1 MSIRRIHVE
10 PARIEGALTVSIDL
24 DAQGSVAS
32 AHVSVPEF
40 RGFEAF
46 LRGRHV
52 TDAPII
58 TPRICG
64 VCPMPHHLA
73 SAKAIE
79 TGLGVEAP
87 VAAHLQR
94 EMLLA
99 VDHVADHILHL
110 FLLAGPDILLPDL
123 PPAERGLPTLYAR
136 HPEVVR
142 DVLEVRRL
150 MQVIISSQGVQGVHP
165 AIWAPGGVTK
175 ALSEA
180 DRVRFLGLVQQA
192 KEKVLQFHDAVL
204 LPGLESAARTYESLG
219 RLDTHFV
226 GLTKDGNL
234 SLYDGRARV
243 VAPDGTVEAD
253 VEPARYLEYI
263 AERNLDYSY
272 AKQAFLSSDPESE
285 TIYRTGPIGRL
296 NVSDA
301 ITTEHASKFLQEFR
315 SSYGRIAQ
323 QTLALNVARYIS
335 AVYSIERAEQ
345 LLSDE
350 RIAST
355 DTMAPVTYSA
365 GEGVGIVEA
374 PRGLL
379 IHHFTWDD
387 GGYIESANII
397 TPTNANAYAIDLAVK
412 GVAERSIKDGAV
424 DEMQLEHEIG
434 LMVRAYDP
442 CLSCATHAFS
452 AGADDEHFRIVIT
465 QSDADE

>member
-1 MSIRRIHVE
+1 MSIRRLHVE
-10 PARIEGALTVSIDL
+10 PARIEGALTVSIDV
-24 DAQGSVAS
+24 DAQGNVST

-79 TGLGVEAP
+79 SGLGVEAP
-87 VAAHLQR
+87 VAARLQR

-99 VDHVADHILHL
+99 VDHVADHFLHL

-123 PPAERGLPTLYAR
+123 PPEDRGLPTLYAR

-175 ALSEA
+175 ALSEV
-180 DRVRFLGLVQQA
+180 DRVRFVGLVQQA
-192 KEKVLQFHDAVL
+192 KRKVLEFHDAVL

-226 GLTKDGNL
+226 GLADGGDLN
-234 SLYDGRARV
+234 LYDGRVRV
-243 VAPDGTVEAD
+243 VAADGTLEAE
-253 VEPARYLEYI
+253 VEPARYLDYI
-263 AERNLDYSY
+263 AEKNLDYSY
-272 AKQAFLSSDPESE
+272 AKQAFLGSDPESE

-296 NVSDA
+296 NCSDA
-301 ITTEHASKFLQEFR
+301 ITTEFAGAHLQEFR
-315 SSYGRIAQ
+315 STYGRVAQ

-350 RIAST
+350 RIAGA
-355 DTMAPVTYSA
+355 DTMAPVSYRA

-387 GGYIESANII
+387 DGYIESANII

-412 GVAERSIKDGAV
+412 GVAERSIKDGVV
-424 DEMQLEHEIG
+424 DEVQLEHEIG

-452 AGADDEHFRIVIT
+452 AGADDEHFRIVINQT
-465 QSDADE
+465 EADE